1 MEARRT
7 VNRTGSRSVKDTI
20 VTGARKNFIW
30 RVKRNQ
36 RVDFML
42 FVLVIGLLCFGLIM
56 LFSASQSTT
65 RDNIYSIIIRQATL
79 APLGLVGMFFA
90 SRLDYHVYKRHCK
103 VIFGVVMVLMFAVPV
118 WGMASHGAT
127 RQIEIGPINLQ
138 PSELCKFAL
147 VIYMAALLSGKKHS
161 DLSKP
166 KNVTRYLVILVIIAL
181 ACFFQSHLSAMLLI
195 LAVGGIMLFVA
206 GLPKIWVIS
215 MGALMAVGG
224 TALAVL
230 EPYRFRRLLIFLHP
244 FSDVRGDGWQ
254 IVNSLYAV
262 GSGGLLGVGFGQSR
276 QKYGYLPEALNDYI
290 YAIVCEE
297 LGFVGGIFVL
307 LLFAALVIRG
317 SQISFA
323 ARDNFGTYLGFGI
336 VTIVALQVLINVG
349 VVLSVLPSTGM
360 QLPFFSSGGTSLII
374 MMYGLGILMNISRTS
389 TQNKI

>member
-1 MEARRT
+1 MEARRAL
-7 VNRTGSRSVKDTI
+7 NRSDSLPAPARAARSF
-20 VTGARKNFIW
+20 RKNFIFK
-30 RVKRNQ
+30 VKRNQ

-42 FVLVIGLLCFGLIM
+42 FALVIGLLCFGLIM
-56 LFSASQSTT
+56 LFSASQNTS
-65 RDNIYSIIIRQATL
+65 REHIYSIIARQAAL
-79 APLGLVGMFFA
+79 AVLGLAGMFFA
-90 SRLDYHVYKRHCK
+90 SRLDYHVYKRHYIP
-103 VIFGVVMVLMFAVPV
+103 IFAVAIILMFAVPI

-147 VIYMAALLSGKKHS
+147 VIYLAALLSGKKNS
-161 DLSKP
+161 DLTQV
-166 KNVTRYLVILVIIAL
+166 KNVFRYFAVLGCIAL

-195 LAVGGIMLFVA
+195 LMVGFIMLFVA
-206 GLPKIWVIS
+206 GLPKGWIIG
-215 MGALMAVGG
+215 MGTMVAGVGV
-224 TALAVL
+224 ALAVL
-230 EPYRFRRLLIFLHP
+230 EPYRLRRLLIFLDP

-307 LLFAALVIRG
+307 LLFAALVVRG
-317 SQISFA
+317 MQISFA
-323 ARDNFGTYLGFGI
+323 ARDNFGVYLGFGI
-336 VTIVALQVLINVG
+336 VTIVALQVLVNVG

-374 MMYGLGILMNISRTS
+374 MMYGLGILMNISRSS